1 MLSET
6 LHDAIHGDDDVVW
19 NEGISGRSYSGN
31 ESLLFHA
38 EDSWP
43 ICEREW
49 NGNLSTLDLTVITEM
64 AYALGQDDIAELTQ
78 QEMLCLYFDGLSPD
92 STYSEADCS
101 WQIVFNSTNYPYFMH
116 FRNARNAT
124 DVIAI
129 RGTYSLQEMMQD
141 FVLYNQV
148 RPFVHSLS
156 GSAMI

>member
-1 MLSET
+1 MVIGAAVLSET

-64 AYALGQDDIAELTQ
+64 AYALGNGNETELTQ
-78 QEMLCLYFDGLSPD
+78 QELMCLYFDGLTPFSGYD
-92 STYSEADCS
+92 EDDCS
-101 WQIVFNSTNYPYFMH
+101 WQVVYEATDYPLFMH
-116 FRNARNAT
+116 LRNERDAT

-129 RGTYSLQEMMQD
+129 RGTYSIAEMLQD
-141 FVLYNQV
+141 YVLYNQV
-148 RPFVHSLS
+148 RAF
-156 GSAMI
+156 